1 MKCRFTTQRD
11 FPKYMKR
18 KMNTTNKTYETA
30 TGRIE
35 YPMTNDFVFRAI
47 LQRNKQVLIALI
59 CSLLHLPEKGVDA
72 EITNPI
78 ELGAAFSNKDFILD
92 IRVRLS
98 NGRLIDL
105 EMQIANEH
113 NWPERSISYA
123 ARSFDNLNS
132 GENYVNVMPVHSIGF
147 LDFTLFSEEPEFYA
161 TYQIQNVKTG
171 KLYSSKFSIHV
182 VDLSQIELATEED
195 RAYGIE
201 RWASLFKTTTWED
214 SRMISKDN
222 SVLQQASNE
231 LYTINADEILR
242 QQARARADAEFWE
255 RHTQAQLQKQAA
267 LIQEQEEA
275 LQQKDET
282 IAMQAELI
290 RKLQDQVAGNL

>member
-1 MKCRFTTQRD
+1 METIIVCKEVVTS
-11 FPKYMKR
+11 
-18 KMNTTNKTYETA
+18 KT
-30 TGRIE
+30 
-35 YPMTNDFVFRAI
+35 
-47 LQRNKQVLIALI
+47 
-59 CSLLHLPEKGVDA
+59 SLPTIPGKIKGLFHESV
-72 EITNPI
+72 N
-78 ELGAAFSNKDFILD
+78 
-92 IRVRLS
+92 
-98 NGRLIDL
+98 
-105 EMQIANEH
+105 
-113 NWPERSISYA
+113 YA

-201 RWASLFKTTTWED
+201 RWASLFKATTWED
-214 SRMISKDN
+214 LRMISKDN

-267 LIQEQEEA
+267 IIQEQEEA

>member
-59 CSLLHLPEKGVDA
+59 CSLLHLLEKGVDA

-201 RWASLFKTTTWED
+201 RWASLFKATTWED
-214 SRMISKDN
+214 LRMISKDN
-222 SVLQQASNE
+222 PVLQQASNE

-242 QQARARADAEFWE
+242 QLARARAAAEFWE
-255 RHTQAQLQKQAA
+255 RLTQAPLQIPAA
-267 LIQEQEEA
+267 IIQEQEEA

-290 RKLQDQVAGNL
+290 RKLQDQVAGDL